1 MKELVA
7 FILNHW
13 LLVLALVVIL
23 AMLAMNM
30 GKTSLLGFKEVDPQE
45 AVRMINHEA
54 AQVLDTRDDGEFR
67 AGHILNAIHIP
78 LADLEGRVGELEGFR
93 EVPIVVYCKTGQR
106 SARASTI
113 LKNKGFNS
121 IYKLRGGVL
130 AWQGAQLPL
139 TKDL

>member
-54 AQVLDTRDDGEFR
+54 AQVLDTREDGEFR
-67 AGHILNAIHIP
+67 GGHILNAIHIP
-78 LADLEGRVGELEGFR
+78 VAELEARAGELEAYR
-93 EVPIVVYCKTGQR
+93 EAPIVVYCRTGQR

-113 LKNKGFNS
+113 LKNKGFTS
-121 IYKLRGGVL
+121 VYKLKGGVL
-130 AWQGAQLPL
+130 AWQGTQLPL

>member
-1 MKELVA
+1 MKELTA

-13 LLVLALVVIL
+13 LLVLALVVVLTMI
-23 AMLAMNM
+23 AMNM
-30 GKTSLLGFKEVDPQE
+30 GKTSLLGFKEVDPRE
-45 AVRMINHEA
+45 AVQLINHEA

-78 LADLEGRVGELEGFR
+78 VAELDARAGELETYR
-93 EVPIVVYCKTGQR
+93 DVPIVVYCKTGQR

-121 IYKLRGGVL
+121 IYKLKGGVL
-130 AWQGAQLPL
+130 AWQGTQLPL

>member
-13 LLVLALVVIL
+13 LLVLALIVI
-23 AMLAMNM
+23 ATMLAMNI
-30 GKTSLLGFKEVDPQE
+30 GKTSLLGFKEVDPRE
-45 AVRMINHEA
+45 AVQLINHEA

-78 LADLEGRVGELEGFR
+78 VADLERRADELERFR
-93 EVPIVVYCKTGQR
+93 EAPIVVYCKTGQR

-113 LKNKGFNS
+113 LKNKGFHS
-121 IYKLRGGVL
+121 IYKLKGGVL